1 MSLAFQ
7 DWKILLLQ
15 PIVIVFLEQS
25 WQHINYDKS
34 CHYPSRLEIIVM
46 NNMEIVIETNI

>member
-15 PIVIVFLEQS
+15 PIIPVFLLEPP
-25 WQHINYDKS
+25 WEHINYDKS
-34 CHYPSRLEIIVM
+34 CHYPSSLLIYYCHE
-46 NNMEIVIETNI
+46 